1 MGYGLNSKDSHAIER
16 KKVRTTVLKALG
28 LAIILASSPPEPSS
42 SGIDVSIWK
51 WVIIIGVAA
60 IIVFY
65 AIWRIS
71 QIVVNRKTNA
81 IIRDVVGDSANKDG
95 E

>member
-1 MGYGLNSKDSHAIER
+1 MGYGLNKKDGHAIER

-28 LAIILASSPPEPSS
+28 LAIILASSPPAPSS
-42 SGIDVSIWK
+42 AGIDVSIWK

-71 QIVVNRKTNA
+71 QIVVNRKTES
-81 IIRDVVGDSANKDG
+81 IIRDVVGDSADKDG

>member
-1 MGYGLNSKDSHAIER
+1 
-16 KKVRTTVLKALG
+16 LKALG
-28 LAIILASSPPEPSS
+28 LAIILASSPPAPSS

-60 IIVFY
+60 VVVFY

-71 QIVVNRKTNA
+71 QIVVNRKTDS
-81 IIRDVVGDSANKDG
+81 IIRDVLGDNDKEDA

>member
-1 MGYGLNSKDSHAIER
+1 
-16 KKVRTTVLKALG
+16 LKALG
-28 LAIILASSPPEPSS
+28 LAIILASSPPAPSS
-42 SGIDVSIWK
+42 AGIDVSIWK

-60 IIVFY
+60 VVVFY

-71 QIVVNRKTNA
+71 QIVVNRKTNS
-81 IIRDVVGDSANKDG
+81 IIRDVVGDNANKDG

>member
-1 MGYGLNSKDSHAIER
+1 MF
-16 KKVRTTVLKALG
+16 KALVP
-28 LAIILASSPPEPSS
+28 AAILASSPSGPPS

-60 IIVFY
+60 VIVFY
-65 AIWRIS
+65 AIWRVS
-71 QIVVNRKTNA
+71 QVVVNRKTNN
-81 IIRDVVGDSANKDG
+81 IIRDVVGDNDTGNK

>member
-1 MGYGLNSKDSHAIER
+1 M
-16 KKVRTTVLKALG
+16 KALG
-28 LAIILASSPPEPSS
+28 LAIILASSPSAPSS

-60 IIVFY
+60 VVLFY

-71 QIVVNRKTNA
+71 QIVVNRKTNS
-81 IIRDVVGDSANKDG
+81 IIRDVVGDGANKDD

>member
-1 MGYGLNSKDSHAIER
+1 MGYGLNRNDGYAIER
-16 KKVRTTVLKALG
+16 KKVRKTALKALG
-28 LAIILASSPPEPSS
+28 LAIILASSPSAPSS

-60 IIVFY
+60 VVLFY

-71 QIVVNRKTNA
+71 QIVVNRKTNS
-81 IIRDVVGDSANKDG
+81 IIRDVVGDSANKDD

>member
-1 MGYGLNSKDSHAIER
+1 MGYGLNKKDTYAIER
-16 KKVRTTVLKALG
+16 KKVRISVLKALA
-28 LAIILASSPPEPSS
+28 LAIILASSPPAPSS

-60 IIVFY
+60 VVIFY
-65 AIWRIS
+65 ALWRIS